1 MGYAR
6 VAIDP
11 QLLIA
16 ALHLPA
22 DTRIVGADMDH
33 SHGQVV
39 LAVAH
44 PGLKELHLQEN
55 EHLPITR
62 PIFRVDK
69 PCLCISWVS
78 WGQD

>member
-6 VAIDP
+6 VAIAPD
-11 QLLIA
+11 LLIA

-33 SHGQVV
+33 SHGHVV

-44 PGLKELHLQEN
+44 PDLKELHIKEGEQ
-55 EHLPITR
+55 LPITT
-62 PIFRVDK
+62 PIFRTDT
-69 PCLCISWVS
+69 PGLCVSWVS